1 MKPYTDE
8 EVAAV
13 QWAIKQFAIPLFV
26 IVLGGLFLKNYGFDS
41 VVLSVVLVISFLFSL
56 FFAFSGWALQNYS
69 FRIWIPWLGTVVKLY
84 RRFKK
89 E

>member
-13 QWAIKQFAIPLFV
+13 QWAIKKFAVPLLIV
-26 IVLGGLFLKNYGFDS
+26 VLGALFLKGYGFDT
-41 VVLSVVLVISFLFSL
+41 VIINLVLAISFLFSL
-56 FFAFSGWALQNYS
+56 FFAFSGYALQNNT
-69 FRIWIPWLGTVVKLY
+69 FRIWIPWLETVVKLY